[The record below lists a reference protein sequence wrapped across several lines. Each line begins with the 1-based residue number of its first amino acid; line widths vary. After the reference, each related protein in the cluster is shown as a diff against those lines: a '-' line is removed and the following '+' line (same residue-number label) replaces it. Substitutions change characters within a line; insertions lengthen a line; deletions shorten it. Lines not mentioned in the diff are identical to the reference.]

1 MEYLILSFLLG
12 SIPIGYILVLLSGKG
27 DIRKF
32 GSKNIGATNVLRHS
46 GKLFGLLTFLLDFFK
61 GFIPVIYYIYFEPD
75 IHMFP
80 QTYMLMIG
88 AATILG
94 HIYSPWLNFKGGKG
108 VATTL
113 GVVLAILGSASQLK
127 IFFLVLLVWLFIV
140 FFTKYVAL
148 GSVVSLVF
156 LVFYSYFFL
165 NDYFLFFLLI
175 TILISYKHKE
185 NFERIRKKKEH
196 KINFL

>member
-12 SIPIGYILVLLSGKG
+12 SIPTGYILVLLSGKG

-88 AATILG
+88 AATIL
-94 HIYSPWLNFKGGKG
+94 ITNEILAKDLNPFTINAF
-108 VATTL
+108 VN
-113 GVVLAILGSASQLK
+113 
-127 IFFLVLLVWLFIV
+127 FFCFLVLALVI
-140 FFTKYVAL
+140 
-148 GSVVSLVF
+148 G
-156 LVFYSYFFL
+156 
-165 NDYFLFFLLI
+165 
-175 TILISYKHKE
+175 
-185 NFERIRKKKEH
+185 
-196 KINFL
+196 INFDIDFF

>member
-1 MEYLILSFLLG
+1 MFQIFIRFVLSDLYQICIGFFLSDVYQICIIFQI
-12 SIPIGYILVLLSGKG
+12 SI
-27 DIRKF
+27 R
-32 GSKNIGATNVLRHS
+32 
-46 GKLFGLLTFLLDFFK
+46 FLLDFFK

-127 IFFLVLLVWLFIV
+127 IFFLVLLVWILIV
-140 FFTKYVAL
+140 FLTKYVAL
-148 GSVVSLVF
+148 GSVFSLVF
-156 LVFYSYFFL
+156 LVFYSYFFF
-165 NDYFLFFLLI
+165 NNYFMFFFLITLLI
-175 TILISYKHKE
+175 AYKHKD
-185 NFERIRKKKEH
+185 NYERIKNNKEH
-196 KINFL
+196 KITF